1 LLVKEVDV
9 STAMAG
15 DSRRVDD
22 LPKWV
27 LRSWIIPLILGILML
42 ILGLVLLFNVKAG
55 IETLRWLVVFALIF
69 AAVEAFAT
77 ASLRQRPWVGWLV
90 GFAYVVGAIISI
102 AWPRL
107 TLFALVIIVGA
118 SFLVGGIF
126 QAIMAVQVRNAAK
139 GWVWSFVLGLL
150 SVIAGVIFLFWQP
163 HTFYRRAGHSA
174 SGLCDHDR
182 RHTRHAVPSRAKSN
196 DGARSN
202 HDRLTAPRA

>member
-1 LLVKEVDV
+1 LLVKGVDV

-42 ILGLVLLFNVKAG
+42 ILGLVLLFNIKAG

-90 GFAYVVGAIISI
+90 GLAYVVGAIISI

-118 SFLVGGIF
+118 SFLVGGIV

-139 GWVWSFVLGLL
+139 GWVWSFILGLL
-150 SVIAGVIFLFWQP
+150 SVIAGLIFLFGSP
-163 HTFYRRAGHSA
+163 ILSVVVLVILLAGYVIMTGVTLVMLS
-174 SGLCDHDR
+174 L
-182 RHTRHAVPSRAKSN
+182 AVRKA
-196 DGARSN
+196 A
-202 HDRLTAPRA
+202 TALAQDQ